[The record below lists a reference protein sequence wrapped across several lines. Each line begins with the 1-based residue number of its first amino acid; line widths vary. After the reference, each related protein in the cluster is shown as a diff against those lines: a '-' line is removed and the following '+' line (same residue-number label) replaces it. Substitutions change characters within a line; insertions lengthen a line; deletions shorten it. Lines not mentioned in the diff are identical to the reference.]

1 MLYIPK
7 IGDYL
12 EILTDEEVKDFVVIN
27 FSKYFRSVR
36 EEQNLRKVTKS
47 LYIFLTKPE
56 KNMCNQI
63 LLIIVYIIIMLRF

>member
-12 EILTDEEVKDFVVIN
+12 EILTDEEVKDFLVIN
-27 FSKYFRSVR
+27 FSKYFKSVR
-36 EEQNLRKVTKS
+36 EEQNLRKVNKS
-47 LYIFLTKPE
+47 LYIFLTTPE

>member
-12 EILTDEEVKDFVVIN
+12 EILTDEEVKDFLVIT
-27 FSKYFRSVR
+27 FSKYFKSVR

-47 LYIFLTKPE
+47 LYIFLTTPE

>member
-27 FSKYFRSVR
+27 FSKYFKSVR

-47 LYIFLTKPE
+47 LYIFLTTPE